1 MRFRNPLKNR
11 ESIWYTTVHILAVL
25 AAVIAVFPLLQANK
39 FLVGPVVLGLG
50 GMVLA
55 MLWVSGRGPR
65 TVAAD
70 MVYGAIDIGM
80 LSSVVSITA
89 IFVGPVGAI
98 FGTIIADAMTDA
110 IAGMFE
116 GQVAEWLRRRGIEE
130 SRTAMS
136 AGLGKMA
143 GGLLAAGVIVTIVG
157 VLIGSW

>member
-1 MRFRNPLKNR
+1 MKLRNILKDK
-11 ESIWYTTVHILAVL
+11 ESIGYTAVHIIAVL
-25 AAVIAVFPLLQANK
+25 AAVVAVFPFLQANK
-39 FLVGPVVLGLG
+39 FFVGPIVLGLG

-55 MLWVSGRGPR
+55 MLWAAGRTPR
-65 TVAAD
+65 SVAAD

-89 IFVGPVGAI
+89 IFAGPVGTI
-98 FGTIIADAMTDA
+98 FGTVIADALTDA

-116 GQVAEWLRRRGIEE
+116 GHVAEFLRKRGIEE

-157 VLIGSW
+157 LLLGSW